1 MLNNDVNKADWEL
14 IDMKTAVVTG
24 TSSGIGLETSLML
37 ARQGFKVFAAMRSVD
52 RGAELVD
59 RAAQESLDILVIE
72 MDVSSAESV
81 TAAFSAVLNHGP
93 IDLLVNNA
101 GISGSAPL
109 EITPEDE
116 HKAIFE
122 TNYFGVVRCIQ
133 AVVASMRER
142 GAGCIVN
149 VSSAAGLFATPTQ
162 IPYSAS
168 KWAVE
173 CLTEALAFELKP
185 FGIRVVCIEPGVVQ
199 TSIFQNSAKMSH
211 FDKLSPYSP
220 AMRRIGKLFAAG
232 LKHPSSAE
240 QVAATII
247 EAVTTTTP
255 KLRWPV
261 GNDAQS
267 FYDVKVLGHVDEW
280 INGATYEDEAYF
292 ALFNRL
298 YGIQL

>member
-1 MLNNDVNKADWEL
+1 M
-14 IDMKTAVVTG
+14 
-24 TSSGIGLETSLML
+24 
-37 ARQGFKVFAAMRSVD
+37 D
-52 RGAELVD
+52 RASELVD
-59 RAAQESLDILVIE
+59 RALQESLDIRVIE
-72 MDVSSAESV
+72 MDVSNADSV
-81 TAAFSAVLNHGP
+81 TASFSALLNDGP

-109 EITPEDE
+109 ENTPEDE

-122 TNYFGVVRCIQ
+122 TNYFGLVRCIQ
-133 AVVASMRER
+133 AVVGSMRER
-142 GAGCIVN
+142 GVGCIVN
-149 VSSAAGLFATPTQ
+149 ISSAAGLFATPTQ

-199 TSIFQNSAKMSH
+199 TSIFKNSAKMSH
-211 FDKLSPYSP
+211 FDKHSPYAP

-247 EAVTTTTP
+247 EAITTATP

-261 GNDAQS
+261 GNDAQN
-267 FYDVKVLGHVDEW
+267 FYDVKASGHVDEW
-280 INGATYEDEAYF
+280 IDGAHCDEEAYI
-292 ALFNRL
+292 ALFHRL

>member
-1 MLNNDVNKADWEL
+1 
-14 IDMKTAVVTG
+14 MKTAVVTG

-37 ARQGFKVFAAMRSVD
+37 ARQGYKVFAAVRSMD
-52 RGAELVD
+52 RASELVD
-59 RAAQESLDILVIE
+59 RALQESLDIRVIE
-72 MDVSSAESV
+72 MDVSNADSV
-81 TAAFSAVLNHGP
+81 TASFSALLNDGP

-109 EITPEDE
+109 ENTPEDE

-122 TNYFGVVRCIQ
+122 TNYFGLVRCIQ
-133 AVVASMRER
+133 AVVGSMRER
-142 GAGCIVN
+142 GVGCIVN
-149 VSSAAGLFATPTQ
+149 ISSAAGLFATPTQ

-199 TSIFQNSAKMSH
+199 TSIFKNSAKMTH
-211 FDKLSPYSP
+211 FDKHSPYAP

-232 LKHPSSAE
+232 LKHPISAE

-247 EAVTTTTP
+247 EAITTATP

-261 GNDAQS
+261 GNDAQN
-267 FYDVKVLGHVDEW
+267 FYDVKASGHVDEW
-280 INGATYEDEAYF
+280 IDGAHCDEEAYI
-292 ALFNRL
+292 ALFHRL

>member
-1 MLNNDVNKADWEL
+1 
-14 IDMKTAVVTG
+14 MKTAVVTG

-37 ARQGFKVFAAMRSVD
+37 ARQGYKVFAAVRSMD
-52 RGAELVD
+52 RASELVD
-59 RAAQESLDILVIE
+59 RASQESLDIRVIE
-72 MDVSSAESV
+72 MDVSNADSV
-81 TAAFSAVLNHGP
+81 AASFSALLNDGP

-109 EITPEDE
+109 ENTPEDE

-122 TNYFGVVRCIQ
+122 TNYFGVVRCIH
-133 AVVASMRER
+133 AVVGSMRER
-142 GAGCIVN
+142 GTGCIVN
-149 VSSAAGLFATPTQ
+149 ISSAAGLFATPTQ

-199 TSIFQNSAKMSH
+199 TSIFKNSAKMSH
-211 FDKLSPYSP
+211 FDKHSPYAP

-247 EAVTTTTP
+247 EAITTATP

-261 GNDAQS
+261 GNDAQN
-267 FYDVKVLGHVDEW
+267 FYDVKASGHVDEW
-280 INGATYEDEAYF
+280 IDGAHCDEEAYI
-292 ALFNRL
+292 ALFHRL

>member
-1 MLNNDVNKADWEL
+1 
-14 IDMKTAVVTG
+14 MKTAVVTG

-37 ARQGFKVFAAMRSVD
+37 ARQGFKVFAAMRSLD

-59 RAAQESLDILVIE
+59 RASRESLDIPVIE
-72 MDVSSAESV
+72 MDVSNSDSV
-81 TAAFSAVLNHGP
+81 TAAFSAVLNQGP

-122 TNYFGVVRCIQ
+122 TNYFGVTRCIQ
-133 AVVASMRER
+133 AVVGSMRER
-142 GAGCIVN
+142 GVGCIVN
-149 VSSAAGLFATPTQ
+149 ISSAAGLFATPTQ

-211 FDKLSPYSP
+211 FDKLSPYAP
-220 AMRRIGKLFAAG
+220 AMRRIGKMFAAG

-261 GNDAQS
+261 GNDAQG
-267 FYDVKVLGHVDEW
+267 FYDAKVSSDSDEW
-280 INGATYEDEAYF
+280 LEGAHCDEEEYV
-292 ALFNRL
+292 ALFHRL